1 MITIYGQCPSKSN
14 SYRIGYKGLY
24 KTDKLKKYE
33 KDFLLQLPKAKSTIE
48 GEFEIIILVYYDSRR
63 PDIDNSLKVI
73 LDCLQKESYIP
84 KGKYEIKNERYIRND
99 NKCVNIDITKRL
111 DKKNPRI
118 MFWIKEDE
126 YSEVTYKHYK
136 DYFKKN

>member
-48 GEFEIIILVYYDSRR
+48 GEFQIIILVYYDSRR
-63 PDIDNSLKVI
+63 PDIDNALKVI
-73 LDCLQKESYIP
+73 LDCLQKAKYI
-84 KGKYEIKNERYIRND
+84 KND

-111 DKKNPRI
+111 DKKNPRVEF
-118 MFWIKEDE
+118 MLKENL
-126 YSEVTYKHYK
+126 
-136 DYFKKN
+136 F